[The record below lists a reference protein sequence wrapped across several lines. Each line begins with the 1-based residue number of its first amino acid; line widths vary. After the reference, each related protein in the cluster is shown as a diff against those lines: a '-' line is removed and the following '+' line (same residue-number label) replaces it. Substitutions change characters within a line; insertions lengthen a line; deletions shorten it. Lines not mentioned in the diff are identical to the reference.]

1 MGKHWCCRRCCFGP
15 VLRNEETGIIHTL
28 AKMSRKLCLLFGV
41 PGWHYNHT
49 SWPPADMISLSGT
62 VPPETRDHFTGIID
76 SILSQ
81 SDLTTISEKR
91 IRRGLQDAV
100 GYDLTPQ
107 KVCRWHSFAWAYT
120 QWERRVEVL
129 VEPCANVSSS
139 HLDCN

>member
-1 MGKHWCCRRCCFGP
+1 
-15 VLRNEETGIIHTL
+15 
-28 AKMSRKLCLLFGV
+28 
-41 PGWHYNHT
+41 
-49 SWPPADMISLSGT
+49 MISLSGT

-107 KVCRWHSFAWAYT
+107 KVCQWHFFAWAYT
-120 QWERRVEVL
+120 YNGREEGSRS
-129 VEPCANVSSS
+129 PCGT
-139 HLDCN
+139 LC